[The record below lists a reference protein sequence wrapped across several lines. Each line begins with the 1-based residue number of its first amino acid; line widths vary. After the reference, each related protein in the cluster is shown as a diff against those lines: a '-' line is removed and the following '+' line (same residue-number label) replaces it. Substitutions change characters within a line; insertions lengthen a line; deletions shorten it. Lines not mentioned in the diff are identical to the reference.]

1 MIAPVKV
8 MPTPKVNCLHH
19 REPVRLLSEHVLR
32 KYACRGDAK
41 TDNGSDRQACLE
53 VPGSN

>member
-8 MPTPKVNCLHH
+8 MPTPKANCLHH